1 MILWTLVFQTA
12 TADVKPPPTRWTVPV
27 HHELIIQGLEAHP
40 EHVLLISPRE
50 ANGPFFFAFES
61 RISR

>member
-27 HHELIIQGLEAHP
+27 HRELIIQVSKRIRSMCSLFHP
-40 EHVLLISPRE
+40 EKQT
-50 ANGPFFFAFES
+50 GPFPLPEC
-61 RISR
+61 